1 MIKAFLEWWRWNKLR
16 REYSRKVKRANK
28 WWTG

>member
-1 MIKAFLEWWRWNKLR
+1 MITAFLEWWRWNKLR